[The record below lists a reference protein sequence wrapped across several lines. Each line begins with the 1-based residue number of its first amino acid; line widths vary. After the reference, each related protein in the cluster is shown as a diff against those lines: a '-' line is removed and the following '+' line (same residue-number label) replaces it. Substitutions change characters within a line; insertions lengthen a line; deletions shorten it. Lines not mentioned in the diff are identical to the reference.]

1 MSPDKALFDNIYSF
15 TIFNDEII
23 ISDNDRLRKYNNIT
37 NKVTTIAGGGYSNN
51 YIENTDATKT
61 RLSAK
66 RANIRYNYN
75 HENQELYISIASDE
89 YVGIIKTNNTGN
101 LFEKTGITSNDYRYE
116 GPFHIDTNGDMY
128 FVPPQ
133 FSYCLMFYQNS
144 TNQVNFLF
152 CDDDFT
158 RTAHIYSIVMGEN
171 RQLFFAISDVA
182 IQQGFIKQYLFDEYR
197 ARIIVGLGNPGY
209 NNDWNGAQTNI
220 CPLGLHYDFNSKV
233 FYFTDVIDD
242 VNIIRKYDPQLDEVT
257 TLAGYNG
264 YNSVDDGVPSSIV
277 KINYPRDVFYYNG
290 EIYFSDNDSRHG
302 SRIRK
307 ITKDGLVYT
316 VVGSY
321 SVDYVGMEAP
331 DINCMAMV
339 GAIYKNNYYF
349 IDSARNDG
357 SLMRVNSTTNKIEEV
372 ISKTGIDKDIPNLV
386 VVKDKFYYANKTSI
400 ISYDMINSNY
410 WTYTPLTL
418 IANIKAFAFDFSTEE
433 IYVSECGKNGSSDIY
448 HSRISKITTDGNYI
462 TVANLDND
470 RCAISMIVNGSNIYY
485 IETLF
490 SQNDINS
497 TIVKLGKDGSNKQVI
512 AGEGNSDNDY
522 ISAKDTKLYGPTSLV
537 MTLREEIMFVE
548 PSKNRIRKIKK
559 DGQVL
564 TLTMTGNELHN
575 PNWIGLYDNTLLLT
589 NQVELFVSDITLKCY
604 GIKQMIQQID
614 NGVCIGSN
622 QCSCSS
628 GWKGDSSCSKVSCEN
643 QNSCS
648 GHGTCTG
655 PNQCTCQ
662 SGWKQSS
669 DCSTISCE
677 ELGNCNDKGIC
688 VSSNVCQCI
697 SGFRGSNDC
706 KQFSC
711 DGVNNC
717 TNGRGSCIG
726 PNKCDCPIEYTGNDC
741 GTLVYN
747 CYGKL
752 GNDSTA
758 CSGNGLCIGIDSCKC
773 NSGVYGLQC
782 DFIPEIKYS
791 TKVSKYS
798 TILFTTNIKSFNLNN
813 NNFSYKWSQ
822 ISGTNTLDLNTISI
836 AGTDKIDFG
845 IKANDN
851 NLIQGET
858 YGLQLNITR
867 SEILNGKLTVVSLP
881 ISFTINKSPIINNY
895 NLLDA
900 STNNP
905 IQSSVVA
912 GETNIKAIITN
923 AQDAEGKAIEYAFG
937 YFTSTNERVYLSYFS
952 QSKNSATFK
961 LPLFISGKAKVF
973 LAIRDELLDTDE
985 KIVELTVTDPTANLN
1000 DNQLNNYIQNLVNN
1014 TNSND
1019 GHIPIEQLDIATSL
1033 LNKPVSNPNDPNI
1046 KQQREELRNT
1056 IVNSLV
1062 ASTSSQNDTSTVL
1075 NILSSVTQ
1083 NTQELKLETAITAL
1097 QLTLNITNNNNQQQ
1111 QDKIVALTSQL
1122 INSVLTT
1129 SSTNMQVSEIIKNI
1143 LDSISKSIVQSLISG
1158 QSQLIQTN
1166 NIKTYLV
1173 KDTVDS
1179 LAKSLNTTV
1188 ISQLGISNLNL
1199 PIDALKTLFKNNGID
1214 IANPVALGVNV
1225 VPNSIYNYLG
1235 QNITSPIFRINLF
1248 LNDGTSLNITNLLVP
1263 IEFEMTIISSVTG
1276 NNKCWYYNEK
1286 VKALRLDGVE
1296 TVVINSNRVK
1306 CRVYHLTDFTTAPQ
1320 IVSPSISVAKSTR
1333 VIGSTSKVH
1342 VSGANINVMSWL
1354 TIILCSLISVL

>member
-75 HENQELYISIASDE
+75 HETQELYISIASDE

-101 LFEKTGITSNDYRYE
+101 LFEKTSITSNSYGYE

-128 FVPPQ
+128 FVPPDAGN
-133 FSYCLMFYQNS
+133 CLMFYQNS
-144 TNQVNFLF
+144 TNQINWLF
-152 CDDDFT
+152 CDDDFSYGN
-158 RTAHIYSIVMGEN
+158 IYSIVMGEN
-171 RQLFFAISDVA
+171 HRLYYAISDLYYKF
-182 IQQGFIKQYLFDEYR
+182 GFIKQFLFEEYR
-197 ARIIVGLGNPGY
+197 IVVIVGCFCDYYGDDSRGL
-209 NNDWNGAQTNI
+209 QTGI
-220 CPLGLHYDFNSKV
+220 CPLGLQYDFNSKV
-233 FYFTDVIDD
+233 FYFTDIIGDT
-242 VNIIRKYDPQLDEVT
+242 NIIRKYDPQTDKVL

-264 YNSVDDGVPSSIV
+264 YNSVDDGVSTSIV
-277 KINYPRDVFYYNG
+277 KINYPRDVVYYNG

-357 SLMRVNSTTNKIEEV
+357 SL
-372 ISKTGIDKDIPNLV
+372 
-386 VVKDKFYYANKTSI
+386 
-400 ISYDMINSNY
+400 NY
-410 WTYTPLTL
+410 LT
-418 IANIKAFAFDFSTEE
+418 IVE
-433 IYVSECGKNGSSDIY
+433 
-448 HSRISKITTDGNYI
+448 
-462 TVANLDND
+462 LDND

-485 IETLF
+485 IETSF
-490 SQNDINS
+490 SPNSINS
-497 TIVKLGKDGSNKQVI
+497 TIVKLGIDGNKKQIV

-522 ISAKDTKLYGPTSLV
+522 ILAKDTKLYGPTSLV

-559 DGQVL
+559 DGKVL
-564 TLTMTGNELHN
+564 TLNMTGNELHN
-575 PNWIGLYDNTLLLT
+575 PNWIGLYDNNLLLT
-589 NQVELFVSDITLKCY
+589 NQVEFYVSDITLRCY
-604 GIKQMIQQID
+604 GIKVTNSSVCGGKGLCSDDDKCDCFEGYFGKECTIPQC
-614 NGVCIGSN
+614 NGILSN
-622 QCSCSS
+622 ET
-628 GWKGDSSCSKVSCEN
+628 GV
-643 QNSCS
+643 CS
-648 GHGTCTG
+648 GHGDCLAY
-655 PNQCTCQ
+655 NQC
-662 SGWKQSS
+662 WK
-669 DCSTISCE
+669 D
-677 ELGNCNDKGIC
+677 
-688 VSSNVCQCI
+688 
-697 SGFRGSNDC
+697 
-706 KQFSC
+706 
-711 DGVNNC
+711 
-717 TNGRGSCIG
+717 
-726 PNKCDCPIEYTGNDC
+726 
-741 GTLVYN
+741 
-747 CYGKL
+747 
-752 GNDSTA
+752 
-758 CSGNGLCIGIDSCKC
+758 
-773 NSGVYGLQC
+773 VYGLQC

-798 TILFTTNIKSFNLNN
+798 TILFTTSIKSFNLNN

-822 ISGTNTLDLNTISI
+822 ISGTNTLDLSTISI

-867 SEILNGKLTVVSLP
+867 SEIINGQLTVVSLP

-961 LPLFISGKAKVF
+961 LPLFTSGKAKVF
-973 LAIRDELLDTDE
+973 LTIRDELLDTDE

-1014 TNSND
+1014 NTNGNSGN
-1019 GHIPIEQLDIATSL
+1019 IPIEQLDIATSL
-1033 LNKPVSNPNDPNI
+1033 LNKPVSNPNDPKI

-1062 ASTSSQNDTSTVL
+1062 ASSSSQNDTSTVL

-1129 SSTNMQVSEIIKNI
+1129 SSTNMQVCEIIKSI

-1173 KDTVDS
+1173 KDNTVDS

-1214 IANPVALGVNV
+1214 ITNPVALGVNV

-1248 LNDGTSLNITNLLVP
+1248 LNDGTYLNITSLLVP
-1263 IEFEMTIISSVTG
+1263 IEFEMTIISSVSG

-1320 IVSPSISVAKSTR
+1320 SVSPSLSVAKSTR

-1354 TIILCSLISVL
+1354 TIILCSLISVLLR

>member
-1 MSPDKALFDNIYSF
+1 MESKRATSIAKHSLIVNYYCAILLESLLTILIFSLSTLSLVDCITPNVDLSFNTIVGNRNGNARFRGNNMSPDKALFDNIYSF

-101 LFEKTGITSNDYRYE
+101 LFEKTGITSNSYGYE

-128 FVPPQ
+128 FVPPDAGN
-133 FSYCLMFYQNS
+133 CLMFYQNS
-144 TNQVNFLF
+144 SNQINWLF
-152 CDDDFT
+152 CDDDFSYGN
-158 RTAHIYSIVMGEN
+158 IYSIVMGEN
-171 RQLFFAISDVA
+171 HQLYYAISN
-182 IQQGFIKQYLFDEYR
+182 IQTKFGYIKQFLFEEYS
-197 ARIIVGLGNPGY
+197 IVVIVGYNSGY
-209 NNDWNGAQTNI
+209 NGDGSRGLHTSV
-220 CPLGLHYDFNSKV
+220 CPLGLQYDFNSKV
-233 FYFTDVIDD
+233 FYFTDIIDD
-242 VNIIRKYDPQLDEVT
+242 VNIIRKFDPMVDKVT
-257 TLAGYNG
+257 TLAGNNG
-264 YNSVDDGVPSSIV
+264 YNSLDDGVPASIV

-290 EIYFSDNDSRHG
+290 EVYFSDNDSKFG

-357 SLMRVNSTTNKIEEV
+357 SLMTVNSTTNKIEEV
-372 ISKTGIDKDIPNLV
+372 ISKTGIDKDIPNLI

-400 ISYDMINSNY
+400 ISYDMINLSY

-418 IANIKAFAFDFSTEE
+418 VANIKAFTFDFSTEE
-433 IYVSECGKNGSSDIY
+433 IYVSECGKNVSDIY
-448 HSRISKITTDGNYI
+448 HSRISKITTDGNYLTI
-462 TVANLDND
+462 VELDTD
-470 RCAISMIVNGSNIYY
+470 RCAVSMIVNGSNIYY

-490 SQNDINS
+490 SQNGINS
-497 TIVKLGKDGSNKQVI
+497 TIVKLGKDGSNKEVI

-559 DGQVL
+559 DGKVL

-575 PNWIGLYDNTLLLT
+575 PNWIGLYDNNLLLT
-589 NQVELFVSDITLKCY
+589 NQVELYVSDITLRCY
-604 GIKQMIQQID
+604 GIKVT
-614 NGVCIGSN
+614 NSSVCGAN
-622 QCSCSS
+622 
-628 GWKGDSSCSKVSCEN
+628 ET
-643 QNSCS
+643 QN
-648 GHGTCTG
+648 
-655 PNQCTCQ
+655 
-662 SGWKQSS
+662 
-669 DCSTISCE
+669 
-677 ELGNCNDKGIC
+677 
-688 VSSNVCQCI
+688 V
-697 SGFRGSNDC
+697 
-706 KQFSC
+706 
-711 DGVNNC
+711 
-717 TNGRGSCIG
+717 
-726 PNKCDCPIEYTGNDC
+726 
-741 GTLVYN
+741 
-747 CYGKL
+747 
-752 GNDSTA
+752 
-758 CSGNGLCIGIDSCKC
+758 CSGNGNCVSHDNCK
-773 NSGVYGLQC
+773 
-782 DFIPEIKYS
+782 F
-791 TKVSKYS
+791 SKYS

-961 LPLFISGKAKVF
+961 LPLFTSGKAKVF
-973 LAIRDELLDTDE
+973 LTVRDELLDIDE

-1014 TNSND
+1014 TNGNSGN
-1019 GHIPIEQLDIATSL
+1019 IPIEQLDIATSL

-1062 ASTSSQNDTSTVL
+1062 ASPSSQNDTSTVL
-1075 NILSSVTQ
+1075 NILSRVTQ

-1111 QDKIVALTSQL
+1111 DKIVALTSQL

-1129 SSTNMQVSEIIKNI
+1129 SSTNMQVCEIIKSI

-1179 LAKSLNTTV
+1179 LVNTLSTTV
-1188 ISQLGISNLNL
+1188 ISQLGIFNLNL

-1248 LNDGTSLNITNLLVP
+1248 LNDGTYLNITNLLVP
-1263 IEFEMTIISSVTG
+1263 IEFEMTIISSDTG

-1320 IVSPSISVAKSTR
+1320 TVSPSLSVAKSTR

-1354 TIILCSLISVL
+1354 TIILCSLISVLLR